1 MPARRADLQPKT
13 ALFPHQAEAVGF
25 IIGKKEVAIFDEQ
38 GLGKT
43 KIVLDAMLG
52 ELSSGAIEGVLIVCR
67 ASLIPMWRAEIA
79 KHTNTSAAILSG
91 DRRRAGRAYML
102 FSPFHIVAY
111 SLLSREITNLRGL
124 LSLRKFA
131 LVLDESHTIKN
142 PRATVTLN
150 AIALAELAAQRVILT
165 GTPVA
170 NYPED
175 LWAQFRFL
183 DGGRAL
189 GPDFDLFR
197 LQYSLGSGVSRR
209 NVSSANLREISEA
222 IRPISLRRTKAEVLD
237 LPEKSYVTKRVSLTG
252 VQAKMYEQARDQLRV
267 EITGERGT
275 GATLDIENILERM
288 LRLVQLAS
296 NPGLIWPDWGHVPAK
311 FGLLD
316 SELRAAMRRGEKA
329 IVWSQ
334 FVENVVAL
342 RLRYREYGAAA
353 IHGGVP
359 IEKRSAVVT
368 RFQEG
373 SDCKV
378 LVAVPAAAREGLTL
392 TAANNAFYLDRG
404 FNLVDYLQSQDRIH
418 RIGQARASTIVK
430 LVATGTIDEF
440 VEEVLSRKA
449 EIANAI
455 QSGVEPRPATPLVT
469 ETELVRVL
477 GGEGG

>member
-1 MPARRADLQPKT
+1 MSARGADLRPRT

-79 KHTNTSAAILSG
+79 KHTRTSAAVLSG
-91 DRRRAGRAYML
+91 SPRRAGRAYML

-111 SLLSREITNLRGL
+111 SLLSREVANLRGL
-124 LSLRKFA
+124 LGLRKFA
-131 LVLDESHTIKN
+131 LILDESHTIKN
-142 PRATVTLN
+142 PTALVTLN
-150 AIALAELAAQRVILT
+150 AIALAELASQRVILT

-189 GPDFDLFR
+189 GSDFDLFR
-197 LQYSLGSGVSRR
+197 LRYSLGTGVSRR
-209 NVSSANLREISEA
+209 NVSPASLRQITEA

-237 LPEKSYVTKRVSLTG
+237 LPEKTYVTKRISLRG
-252 VQAKMYEQARDQLRV
+252 AQAKMYEQARDELRLDIGR
-267 EITGERGT
+267 EQGL
-275 GATLDIENILERM
+275 GAVLDIENILERM
-288 LRLVQLAS
+288 LRLVQVAS
-296 NPGLIWPDWGHVPAK
+296 NPGLVWPDWGHVPAK

-316 SELRAAMRRGEKA
+316 HELTGVMLRGEKA

-334 FVENVVAL
+334 FVENVATL
-342 RLRYREYGAAA
+342 RMRYREYGAAA

-359 IEKRSAVVT
+359 IEKRAAIVT
-368 RFQEG
+368 RFQET
-373 SDCKV
+373 SDCRV

-418 RIGQARASTIVK
+418 RIGQARPSRIVK

-440 VEEVLSRKA
+440 VEEVLARKS
-449 EIANAI
+449 EIANTI
-455 QSGVEPRPATPLVT
+455 QSGVEPRQTTPLVSQAD
-469 ETELVRVL
+469 LMRAL
-477 GGEGG
+477 DGGRR